1 MKTILLIRHAKSSRD
16 IVDLEDF
23 YRPLAERGIKNS
35 MAMGNYLKNIDLKP
49 ELILCSSSHR
59 TVSTWALLTKV
70 AGWDKTKV
78 QFSHSLYLCSATDI
92 TKSIN
97 SLSNT
102 YSFISIIGH
111 EPSLSEFIKES
122 CDFSLKKLPT
132 GSIALLRFKKL
143 NFWEDFKKEKGRV
156 ELILSP
162 IQLPQT

>member
-23 YRPLAERGIKNS
+23 YRPLAERGIKNA
-35 MAMGNYLKNIDLKP
+35 MAMGNYLKNIALKP

-70 AGWDKTKV
+70 AGWDKTKIL
-78 QFSHSLYLCSATDI
+78 FSHSLYLCSATDI
-92 TKSIN
+92 AKSIN
-97 SLSNT
+97 SLSNN

-122 CDFSLKKLPT
+122 CNFSLEKFPT

-143 NFWEDFKKEKGRV
+143 KKWKDFKQVKGKV
-156 ELILSP
+156 TFMLSP
-162 IQLPQT
+162 AQLS